1 MARPIKAGL
10 DYFLSDVDFWD
21 EGKIMDLTN
30 EYGPIGVC
38 VYDVILRQVYR
49 NGYYLEISPDTLAAR
64 VIRIIGNRWIE
75 NKSRV
80 LEVIDYCAEI
90 GLFDKALLSQSIITS
105 VGIQQRYAQV
115 SARNKVDKSK
125 YWLLE
130 ESAPS
135 TASPDPETITVTET
149 EVSATETG
157 ISATETPVSVGHIPQ
172 RREEKKREE
181 KKREEESVCERPAAC
196 GIALPCRDGQYVVTQ
211 DFYDRLTH
219 TYPDMEVEKSLEKL
233 SKYLALHPSKQGA
246 VSSVVSYAELW
257 VSEDNLSGKYR
268 RQPTKASYDLF
279 DYESTSVLDELDEAE
294 MTAIMQEVGASF
306 PSG

>member
-135 TASPDPETITVTET
+135 TASTDPETVTVTET

-172 RREEKKREE
+172 RREEKRREE
-181 KKREEESVCERPAAC
+181 KRRRECVRASGGLRY
-196 GIALPCRDGQYVVTQ
+196 R
-211 DFYDRLTH
+211 
-219 TYPDMEVEKSLEKL
+219 
-233 SKYLALHPSKQGA
+233 LALSGRTICGDTGLLRPTDTHLPGHGGGKVFGKA
-246 VSSVVSYAELW
+246 VEVSGFAPVQTRSGQFCRELC
-257 VSEDNLSGKYR
+257 G
-268 RQPTKASYDLF
+268 T
-279 DYESTSVLDELDEAE
+279 
-294 MTAIMQEVGASF
+294 MGIG
-306 PSG
+306 G